1 MRSQG
6 ASFHLALFK
15 RQRSKAGKAGAD
27 TGVSE
32 GVTTPEQATPAPVQ
46 EATAAPEQATTE
58 QAAPVSESGPA
69 PEQAAPEQATTE
81 QTAPVSESGPTPLP
95 EAHVPTASV
104 VFEAATTAQPPA
116 DEPVPSEAPAP
127 SPVTPEA
134 AAEAARVSETLPVAL
149 EPELRRIIDTAV
161 ARVASIELQAIR
173 ESRQLTQRTEE
184 ESREA
189 LKFALDRTQQLV
201 DGFELLT
208 ATVAGMISSLRIEL
222 ESAMKALET
231 ADDPYAQLTID
242 QQPKAAAEPALAPAP
257 TEEAPA
263 PVSPAQP
270 VAQESKPDGPVQGMN
285 GDGPEVHTEPSPEIA
300 EMFREQIINMKN
312 SGKTRE
318 EAERTLLRFNLGR
331 RFLGLLD
338 EVYDDDSTA
347 SESAPESEQ
356 RGRFV
361 RRFFS
366 RQ

>member
-6 ASFHLALFK
+6 ASFQLALFK
-15 RQRSKAGKAGAD
+15 RQRRKAGKAVAD
-27 TGVSE
+27 TGAPE
-32 GVTTPEQATPAPVQ
+32 PATTPVAPAVTAPEAPKAGSKPRP
-46 EATAAPEQATTE
+46 EATA
-58 QAAPVSESGPA
+58 
-69 PEQAAPEQATTE
+69 
-81 QTAPVSESGPTPLP
+81 
-95 EAHVPTASV
+95 EAHVPKASV
-104 VFEAATTAQPPA
+104 LFEAAAQQAAEPA
-116 DEPVPSEAPAP
+116 PTQAPAEAPAESRP
-127 SPVTPEA
+127 APTQEQPAAAAPAPPPPVAPEA

-161 ARVASIELQAIR
+161 ARVASIELEAIR

-184 ESREA
+184 ESRQA
-189 LKFALDRTQQLV
+189 LRFALDRTQQLV

-208 ATVAGMISSLRIEL
+208 TTVAGMITSLRVEL
-222 ESAMKALET
+222 ESAMKALDT
-231 ADDPYAQLTID
+231 AEDPYAHLTID
-242 QQPKAAAEPALAPAP
+242 QKPKAGAEPALAAPPA
-257 TEEAPA
+257 EEKPAPA
-263 PVSPAQP
+263 PPAEP
-270 VAQESKPDGPVQGMN
+270 VAEEAKAETRVQGMN
-285 GDGPEVHTEPSPEIA
+285 GDGPDIHTEPSPEIA

-347 SESAPESEQ
+347 DAAPEAEQ